1 MIDFKETI
9 PLKFPQELDRDSQQD
24 IQIYCDDQEDFLSY
38 WSEKINGIDDLCS
51 SNNFFKAIQIVDQ
64 LTVFLNDYFEEIV
77 DEDFLLRC
85 FENSK
90 FVQFIPNF
98 LFSDDNRTKSKILL
112 FLICFSS
119 LSGDFIDIIIHF
131 IQNKDTFSYYLTP
144 NKNTDK
150 IISHF
155 FTLIGLLSEY
165 SEFFTQNI
173 LNSNYIGLIL
183 HLFKNS
189 NNLIKFQILNFLS
202 RMTRNA
208 SDIQFDNCK
217 DFFKFLIKELIQYLI
232 YSIKNKLN
240 NYIEEKKITFI
251 DIGHF
256 TKSFANSSNL

>member
-9 PLKFPQELDRDSQQD
+9 PLKFSQELDGDSQQD

-131 IQNKDTFSYYLTP
+131 IQNKDTFSYYLTS
-144 NKNTDK
+144 NKNTHT

-165 SEFFTQNI
+165 SEFFTQNL
-173 LNSNYIGLIL
+173 LNSNYIELIL
-183 HLFKNS
+183 HLYKKS
-189 NNLIKFQILNFLS
+189 NNLIKIQILNFLS
-202 RMTRNA
+202 RMTSNA

-217 DFFKFLIKELIQYLI
+217 VFFKFLKKELIQYLI

-240 NYIEEKKITFI
+240 NYIEEKNYFY
-251 DIGHF
+251 
-256 TKSFANSSNL
+256 